1 MPELALEKIAELTR
15 MIYATSLMT
24 PTTKLGLSTRVKG
37 RPNALRERY
46 AAPSTSTTGDWGLSF
61 FRWVSKSHF
70 ATWNPKNFPGPLRTY
85 LSGYP
90 LVERTVHICWWSS
103 NKLLIQMWATIC
115 VYQKQTNW
123 IMYLLIRVSALALY
137 DTFHWKCYTPK
148 IQQIAKLKSIGTNN
162 LN

>member
-1 MPELALEKIAELTR
+1 MPELALEKIDELTR

-46 AAPSTSTTGDWGLSF
+46 AAPSTSTTGDWVLSF
-61 FRWVSKSHF
+61 FRWFRQSHF

-90 LVERTVHICWWSS
+90 LAEITVHMLVVVQQAATTNVGDHLFTSKAKKNESCTYLSG
-103 NKLLIQMWATIC
+103 NPLLLSMTHSIENAT
-115 VYQKQTNW
+115 
-123 IMYLLIRVSALALY
+123 
-137 DTFHWKCYTPK
+137 P
-148 IQQIAKLKSIGTNN
+148 LKSTKSQISNP
-162 LN
+162 